1 MEIDEWVDKLINE
14 WEDGWMGW
22 VDRRRGERI
31 SRIGNGMKEWLEI
44 KHDQSMDEYITK
56 KMK

>member
-1 MEIDEWVDKLINE
+1 MEIDKWVDKLINE

-22 VDRRRGERI
+22 VDRRIGERI

-44 KHDQSMDEYITK
+44 KQDNQWMNK
-56 KMK
+56 LLKR